1 MLRKFENETSQSP
14 SFPRGLLLARKF
26 RAGYRLVFGRKKEY
40 VISHTCECISSR
52 MRAPL
57 CVRASACFYEYRGK
71 RSIITK
77 YGCRQVPHAHVPPP
91 FLARVPL
98 VSGWSRSE
106 KFVSPSARGGPS
118 CSFPP
123 LPPIVHP
130 SPYSHPLRLPLSSLS
145 AYIVEPYTAFV
156 TRLRN
161 NPLAR
166 RGTERSS
173 GVVQPVT
180 SRIYE

>member
-106 KFVSPSARGGPS
+106 KFVSPSARGGPPVPS
-118 CSFPP
+118 LLFLPSFT
-123 LPPIVHP
+123 LPPIPTPFVYLYP
-130 SPYSHPLRLPLSSLS
+130 LS